1 MNLNNKIAIVTGASS
16 GIGAEFSK
24 MLIEN
29 GTTVY
34 GLARSTDKLTR
45 IHEELGKLFIPVTLD
60 ITKASAVEKWVDETF
75 DDDHQPDILV
85 NNAGLGYFADVD
97 DLSIEK
103 WKTMMDVNLN
113 GVFYITRLIVPMMK
127 EKESVCHI
135 VNIASVAGLMG
146 NPQISGYNATK
157 FGLRGFSE
165 ALFKELRFDGIKV
178 SCFFPGSIATNFF
191 NSIESVETHP
201 NMMQASDVA
210 NTLKFVLETPDN
222 FLINEM
228 TMRPLN
234 PKPPTKEA

>member
-1 MNLNNKIAIVTGASS
+1 MSDFIIIYTFRKKDERQNNKIAIVTGASS

-103 WKTMMDVNLN
+103 WQTMMDVNLN

-191 NSIESVETHP
+191 NSIESVETHGKC
-201 NMMQASDVA
+201 QVDSSYQI
-210 NTLKFVLETPDN
+210 LICFKETETSRR
-222 FLINEM
+222 LIN
-228 TMRPLN
+228 TS
-234 PKPPTKEA
+234 

>member
-1 MNLNNKIAIVTGASS
+1 MVGP
-16 GIGAEFSK
+16 
-24 MLIEN
+24 
-29 GTTVY
+29 TT
-34 GLARSTDKLTR
+34 T
-45 IHEELGKLFIPVTLD
+45 
-60 ITKASAVEKWVDETF
+60 KWVNETF
-75 DDDHQPDILV
+75 DDNHQPDILV

-103 WKTMMDVNLN
+103 WQTMMDVNLN